1 MQYSKKD
8 LHWNFFMGLMHG
20 ILFNGGVAFSSSTTV
35 IPAFINML
43 TPSTAIIGFSYMIMG
58 KGRGIL
64 GIIPQLFVAN
74 HLESK
79 TNKKPLL
86 VKAIVVRATSWGILA
101 FSTFLFAKK
110 DPVVMLWILIV
121 SLGLFT
127 LMGGFAAIP
136 FSDIFGKAIPSR
148 LRGRFFA
155 LRGLFGGIVAII
167 AGIIVRYILKSG
179 DILFPRNFG
188 LIFTL
193 SFIFVSAS
201 YIFLSFIKEPIEPVH
216 KQSLPFSV
224 FIKKVRSTLANDL
237 NFRNFLIAEI
247 LIGAS
252 SFSLPFYII
261 YAKSSLHF
269 PSETVGTFLTIQMI
283 GIVISNLAWGYV
295 SDYIGNK
302 TVIVFTAVAGFL
314 VPLVAYFSN
323 GNFYIYSIVFLLIG
337 FMFSGMNV
345 GYVNFVIDS
354 APSKER
360 PTYIG
365 LNGTLTFPI
374 LTYSLIG
381 GILVKFISYKML
393 FIITFVL
400 VFAGFIIALQLKE
413 PRLLHS

>member
-1 MQYSKKD
+1 
-8 LHWNFFMGLMHG
+8 MGLMHG
-20 ILFNGGVAFSSSTTV
+20 ILFNGGVAFSSTTTV

-74 HLESK
+74 HLENKS
-79 TNKKPLL
+79 NKKPLL
-86 VKAIVVRATSWGILA
+86 VKAITVRAASWGLLA

-110 DPVVMLWILIV
+110 HPVVMLWILIV
-121 SLGLFT
+121 SFGLFT

-155 LRGLFGGIVAII
+155 LRGLLGGIIAII
-167 AGIIVRYILKSG
+167 AGITVKYILK
-179 DILFPRNFG
+179 DTNIQFPRNFG

-201 YIFLSFIKEPIEPVH
+201 YVFLGSVKEPIEPVH
-216 KQSLPFSV
+216 KQSLPFST
-224 FIKKVRSTLANDL
+224 FIKKASGIFINDL
-237 NFRNFLIAEI
+237 NFRNFLIAEV

-261 YAKSSLHF
+261 YARSNLHF
-269 PSETVGTFLTIQMI
+269 PPETVGTFLTIQMA
-283 GIVISNLAWGYV
+283 GVVISNLIWGYI

-302 TVIVFTAVAGFL
+302 TVVVFTAVAGFL

-323 GNFYIYSIVFLLIG
+323 GNFHIYSIVFLLIG

-345 GYVNFVIDS
+345 GYTNFVIDS
-354 APSKER
+354 APPKER

-365 LNGTLTFPI
+365 LNGTLTFPV

-381 GILVKFISYKML
+381 GILVRFISYKML
-393 FIITFVL
+393 FAMTFVL
-400 VFAGFIIALQLKE
+400 VFTGFIISLKLKE